1 MGPHFIQILK
11 ASGLS
16 AGCSFLSQE
25 AKLCAHLGGAHLG
38 GPTFPNARV
47 KVSGLTAEST
57 ALTSSSGDKKDIHQ
71 TVQPAVRPG
80 PSRSESLL
88 TTHMGQQ
95 TKALL
100 CPPQP
105 AAHRRPGAM
114 RTGFSVCAP
123 PLLLPLGHLPALRAH
138 TPQTPADS
146 SLCTSCT
153 WPAPRPHT
161 SAAASSC
168 SCLGSPGVS
177 WAHVRVRGWRGRR
190 TAWIHVI
197 GTPSER

>member
-1 MGPHFIQILK
+1 MCANSPVLPGPQESRHCFQNCKEVLNELRWVLMGLHFIQILK
-11 ASGLS
+11 ACGLS

-25 AKLCAHLGGAHLG
+25 AKLCARLSGAELG

-57 ALTSSSGDKKDIHQ
+57 ALTSSSGNKTDIQQ
-71 TVQPAVRPG
+71 TAQPALRPG
-80 PSRSESLL
+80 PVCSESLL

-105 AAHRRPGAM
+105 AAHRRPGALQ
-114 RTGFSVCAP
+114 TGCSVCAP
-123 PLLLPLGHLPALRAH
+123 PLLPPWGHLPALWAH
-138 TPQTPADS
+138 TPQTPTDS

-153 WPAPRPHT
+153 WPAP
-161 SAAASSC
+161 
-168 SCLGSPGVS
+168 
-177 WAHVRVRGWRGRR
+177 
-190 TAWIHVI
+190 
-197 GTPSER
+197 